1 MSTDTAQPT
10 APDEVEAEA
19 QVQAEAQVPA
29 EPQVEAEAEVQAEAQ
44 VPAEPQVEAEVQAEA
59 QVPAEPQVEVEAE
72 MDMGALL
79 DSEAAQ
85 PGSLRRGEIV
95 EGMVMGASPDG
106 LIVDVGTKT
115 EALIPQGEML
125 SLGVDGQAKL
135 KAGDT
140 VKVMV
145 LQPSSSEGHAIVSL
159 DRARGEE
166 GWDILAERH
175 ESGEVFDAQVTGHN
189 RGGILVNVEG
199 VNAFVPLSQVDSI
212 RRDDANAVEALAG
225 LVGKSVRLKVIELN
239 RKRNRVILSERAAMS
254 EFRKEAKDKVLDDLQ
269 EGEIKEGT
277 VSSITDFGVFVDLG
291 GADGL
296 AHMTELTWE
305 RGKKAKDLYN
315 VGDTVKAYILKV
327 DRETKKISLSLKRAQ
342 PEKWDQT
349 VDHFVI
355 GQILIGR
362 VTKLMAFGAFVRL
375 DGPVE
380 GLIHISE
387 LSNRR
392 IQHPK
397 DVVKEGDVVP
407 VKLVRIEKDRHRLG
421 LSLRQ
426 ARNDA
431 EAMGF
436 MFDGNGAVIDYPD
449 DVREQFQL
457 GARDE
462 SAPRP
467 QRGSSEPRSAQE
479 AIQQAVER
487 DPEPVSAFAHAFA
500 QALENAEGTNSAVT
514 DTVEAIADTTD
525 EAPTEA
531 TAEASEIVEAAA
543 AEADAAEAV
552 EAMAEE
558 APVAEAVV
566 EEAPAADDVVEEAP
580 VADEVAEEAPATELA
595 VEEAPVA
602 EDVVEEA
609 PVAEAVVEEAAEASA
624 PAEEIEESTEAP
636 AETPADE
643 TVVRATEEAPASAVA
658 SEGEDAAAEKS

>member
-1 MSTDTAQPT
+1 
-10 APDEVEAEA
+10 
-19 QVQAEAQVPA
+19 
-29 EPQVEAEAEVQAEAQ
+29 
-44 VPAEPQVEAEVQAEA
+44 
-59 QVPAEPQVEVEAE
+59 

-79 DSEAAQ
+79 EMEDAQ
-85 PGSLRRGEIV
+85 PGQLRRGEIV

-115 EALIPQGEML
+115 EAVIPQGEML
-125 SLGVDGQAKL
+125 SLGVEGAAKL

-145 LQPSSSEGHAIVSL
+145 LQPSSAEGHAIVSL

-166 GWDILAERH
+166 GWDTLAVRH
-175 ESGEVFDAQVTGHN
+175 ESGEIFEAQVTGHN
-189 RGGILVNVEG
+189 RGGILVNVDG
-199 VNAFVPLSQVDSI
+199 VNAFVPLSQIDSV
-212 RRDDANAVEALAG
+212 RRDDPDAANQLAN
-225 LVGKSVRLKVIELN
+225 LVGNAIRLKVIELN
-239 RKRNRVILSERAAMS
+239 RKRNRVILSERAAMA
-254 EFRKEAKDKVLDDLQ
+254 EARKEQKEKVLDELQ
-269 EGEIKEGT
+269 EGQIRTGR

-315 VGDTVKAYILKV
+315 VGDEVQAYILKI

-342 PEKWDQT
+342 PEKWDTT
-349 VDHFVI
+349 VNRFVI

-436 MFDGNGAVIDYPD
+436 QFDANGAVIDYPD

-457 GARDE
+457 PPRDASIPARRQ
-462 SAPRP
+462 AKT
-467 QRGSSEPRSAQE
+467 AQE
-479 AIQQAVER
+479 AIEQAVSR
-487 DPEPVSAFAHAFA
+487 DPEPISAFAHAFA
-500 QALENAEGTNSAVT
+500 QALENAEAGNAVAATVAEAAVPEAEPAVEAVAAVPEAEAAVEAVT
-514 DTVEAIADTTD
+514 AAPAAEAAVEAVAAVP
-525 EAPTEA
+525 E
-531 TAEASEIVEAAA
+531 AEAAVEAVTAAPEAEVAVEAAA
-543 AEADAAEAV
+543 A
-552 EAMAEE
+552 
-558 APVAEAVV
+558 APGA
-566 EEAPAADDVVEEAP
+566 
-580 VADEVAEEAPATELA
+580 
-595 VEEAPVA
+595 
-602 EDVVEEA
+602 
-609 PVAEAVVEEAAEASA
+609 
-624 PAEEIEESTEAP
+624 EAP
-636 AETPADE
+636 AETKATAPDAGEAVGETQDSSEATAETPAAE
-643 TVVRATEEAPASAVA
+643 NGATGS
-658 SEGEDAAAEKS
+658 EDAAAPSDGEETADGS

>member
-1 MSTDTAQPT
+1 
-10 APDEVEAEA
+10 
-19 QVQAEAQVPA
+19 
-29 EPQVEAEAEVQAEAQ
+29 
-44 VPAEPQVEAEVQAEA
+44 
-59 QVPAEPQVEVEAE
+59 

-79 DSEAAQ
+79 EMEDAQ
-85 PGSLRRGEIV
+85 PGQLRRGEIV

-115 EALIPQGEML
+115 EAVIPQGEML
-125 SLGVDGQAKL
+125 SLGVDGAAKL

-166 GWDILAERH
+166 GWDTLAVRH
-175 ESGEVFDAQVTGHN
+175 EAGEIFDAQVTGHN
-189 RGGILVNVEG
+189 RGGILVNVDG
-199 VNAFVPLSQVDSI
+199 VNAFVPLSQIDSV
-212 RRDDANAVEALAG
+212 RRDDPDASNQLAN
-225 LVGKSVRLKVIELN
+225 LVGNSIRLKVIELN
-239 RKRNRVILSERAAMS
+239 RKRNRVILSERAAMA
-254 EFRKEAKDKVLDDLQ
+254 EVRKEQKDKVLDELQ
-269 EGEIKEGT
+269 EGSIRTGK

-305 RGKKAKDLYN
+305 RGKKARDLYN
-315 VGDTVKAYILKV
+315 VGDEVQAYILKI

-342 PEKWDQT
+342 PEKWDTT
-349 VDHFVI
+349 VNRFVI

-436 MFDGNGAVIDYPD
+436 QFDGNGSVIDYPD

-457 GARDE
+457 PPRDASIPARRQ
-462 SAPRP
+462 PKT
-467 QRGSSEPRSAQE
+467 AQE
-479 AIQQAVER
+479 AIEQAVSR
-487 DPEPVSAFAHAFA
+487 DPEPISAFAHAFA
-500 QALENAEGTNSAVT
+500 QALENAEAGSPVAA
-514 DTVEAIADTTD
+514 TVVDASTEAPAEDAASVEVAPATTD
-525 EAPTEA
+525 AEAPA
-531 TAEASEIVEAAA
+531 VQAEAPA
-543 AEADAAEAV
+543 AEAEAPAAEA
-552 EAMAEE
+552 E
-558 APVAEAVV
+558 APVAEAEAPVTEAKAEAV
-566 EEAPAADDVVEEAP
+566 AEAPAAEG
-580 VADEVAEEAPATELA
+580 VADAGDAEATSQDSSEATAET
-595 VEEAPVA
+595 PVA
-602 EDVVEEA
+602 ETGADTDGSE
-609 PVAEAVVEEAAEASA
+609 AEAAA
-624 PAEEIEESTEAP
+624 P
-636 AETPADE
+636 
-643 TVVRATEEAPASAVA
+643 
-658 SEGEDAAAEKS
+658 SEGEEPADGS

>member
-1 MSTDTAQPT
+1 MSADTAQPETT
-10 APDEVEAEA
+10 AIP
-19 QVQAEAQVPA
+19 
-29 EPQVEAEAEVQAEAQ
+29 
-44 VPAEPQVEAEVQAEA
+44 
-59 QVPAEPQVEVEAE
+59 EAE

-79 DSEAAQ
+79 ELEDAQ
-85 PGSLRRGEIV
+85 PGQLRRGEIV

-115 EALIPQGEML
+115 EAVIPQGEML

-145 LQPSSSEGHAIVSL
+145 LQPSSAEGHAIVSL

-166 GWDILAERH
+166 GWDTLAARH
-175 ESGEVFDAQVTGHN
+175 ESGEIFDAQVTGHN
-189 RGGILVNVEG
+189 RGGILVNVDG
-199 VNAFVPLSQVDSI
+199 VNAFVPLSQIDSV
-212 RRDDANAVEALAG
+212 RRDDPDASNQLAN
-225 LVGKSVRLKVIELN
+225 LVGNSIRLKVIELN
-239 RKRNRVILSERAAMS
+239 RKRNRVILSERAAMA
-254 EFRKEAKDKVLDDLQ
+254 EVRKEQKDKVLDELQ
-269 EGEIKEGT
+269 EGQIRMGK

-315 VGDTVKAYILKV
+315 VGDEVQAYILKI
-327 DRETKKISLSLKRAQ
+327 DRDTKKISLSLKRAQ
-342 PEKWDQT
+342 PEKWDTT
-349 VDHFVI
+349 VNRFVI

-436 MFDGNGAVIDYPD
+436 QFDANGSVIDYPD

-457 GARDE
+457 PPRDA
-462 SAPRP
+462 SIPPRR
-467 QRGSSEPRSAQE
+467 QAKTAQE
-479 AIQQAVER
+479 AIEQAVSR
-487 DPEPVSAFAHAFA
+487 DPEPISAFAHAFA
-500 QALENAEGTNSAVT
+500 QALENAEAGNAVAAT
-514 DTVEAIADTTD
+514 VAEATAPEVEAPAAEAADAGAAAVETQETS
-525 EAPTEA
+525 EA
-531 TAEASEIVEAAA
+531 TAEA
-543 AEADAAEAV
+543 
-552 EAMAEE
+552 
-558 APVAEAVV
+558 PVAENGATSS
-566 EEAPAADDVVEEAP
+566 EESAATPEG
-580 VADEVAEEAPATELA
+580 
-595 VEEAPVA
+595 
-602 EDVVEEA
+602 
-609 PVAEAVVEEAAEASA
+609 EEAADGA
-624 PAEEIEESTEAP
+624 
-636 AETPADE
+636 
-643 TVVRATEEAPASAVA
+643 
-658 SEGEDAAAEKS
+658 

>member
-1 MSTDTAQPT
+1 MSADTAQPET
-10 APDEVEAEA
+10 PV
-19 QVQAEAQVPA
+19 V
-29 EPQVEAEAEVQAEAQ
+29 
-44 VPAEPQVEAEVQAEA
+44 
-59 QVPAEPQVEVEAE
+59 VEAE

-79 DSEAAQ
+79 DMEDAQ
-85 PGSLRRGEIV
+85 PGQLRRGEIV

-115 EALIPQGEML
+115 EAVIPQGEML
-125 SLGVDGQAKL
+125 SLGADGSAKL

-145 LQPSSSEGHAIVSL
+145 LQPSSAEGHAIVSL

-166 GWDILAERH
+166 GWDTLAVRH
-175 ESGEVFDAQVTGHN
+175 ESGEIFDAQVTGHN
-189 RGGILVNVEG
+189 RGGILVNVDG
-199 VNAFVPLSQVDSI
+199 VNAFVPLSQIDSV
-212 RRDDANAVEALAG
+212 RRDDPDAANQLAN
-225 LVGKSVRLKVIELN
+225 LVGNSIRLKVIELN
-239 RKRNRVILSERAAMS
+239 RKRNRVILSERAAMA
-254 EFRKEAKDKVLDDLQ
+254 EARKEQKEKVLDELQ
-269 EGEIKEGT
+269 EGQIRTGK

-315 VGDTVKAYILKV
+315 VGDEVQAYILKI

-342 PEKWDQT
+342 PEKWDTT
-349 VDHFVI
+349 VNRFVI

-436 MFDGNGAVIDYPD
+436 QFDVNGAVIDYPD

-457 GARDE
+457 PPRDA
-462 SAPRP
+462 STPPRR
-467 QRGSSEPRSAQE
+467 QAKTAQE
-479 AIQQAVER
+479 AIEQAVSR
-487 DPEPVSAFAHAFA
+487 DPEPISAFAHAFA
-500 QALENAEGTNSAVT
+500 QALENAEAGSAVAA
-514 DTVEAIADTTD
+514 TVAEVAAPEEA
-525 EAPTEA
+525 
-531 TAEASEIVEAAA
+531 
-543 AEADAAEAV
+543 AV
-552 EAMAEE
+552 EAEVAAPAPEAAVAEAE
-558 APVAEAVV
+558 VAAPAPEAAVAEAEVVAPPEEAVAEAEVVAPVAEAPA
-566 EEAPAADDVVEEAP
+566 EAEAAAP
-580 VADEVAEEAPATELA
+580 DAGE
-595 VEEAPVA
+595 PVA
-602 EDVVEEA
+602 ESQESSEA
-609 PVAEAVVEEAAEASA
+609 TAETTVTENGALTSSEEAAAL
-624 PAEEIEESTEAP
+624 PDGEET
-636 AETPADE
+636 ADG
-643 TVVRATEEAPASAVA
+643 S
-658 SEGEDAAAEKS
+658 

>member
-1 MSTDTAQPT
+1 
-10 APDEVEAEA
+10 
-19 QVQAEAQVPA
+19 
-29 EPQVEAEAEVQAEAQ
+29 
-44 VPAEPQVEAEVQAEA
+44 
-59 QVPAEPQVEVEAE
+59 
-72 MDMGALL
+72 MGALL
-79 DSEAAQ
+79 EMEDAQ
-85 PGSLRRGEIV
+85 PGQLRRGEIV

-115 EALIPQGEML
+115 EAVIPQGEML
-125 SLGVDGQAKL
+125 SLGVDGAAKL

-145 LQPSSSEGHAIVSL
+145 LQPSSAEGHAIVSL

-166 GWDILAERH
+166 GWDTLAVRH
-175 ESGEVFDAQVTGHN
+175 ESGEIFDAQVTGHN
-189 RGGILVNVEG
+189 RGGILVNVDG
-199 VNAFVPLSQVDSI
+199 VNAFVPLSQIDSV
-212 RRDDANAVEALAG
+212 RRDDPDAANQLAN
-225 LVGKSVRLKVIELN
+225 LVGNSIRLKVIELN
-239 RKRNRVILSERAAMS
+239 RKRNRVILSERAAMA
-254 EFRKEAKDKVLDDLQ
+254 EARKEQKEKVLDELQ
-269 EGEIKEGT
+269 EGQIRTGK

-315 VGDTVKAYILKV
+315 VGDEVQAYILKI
-327 DRETKKISLSLKRAQ
+327 DRDTKKISLSLKRAQ
-342 PEKWDQT
+342 PEKWDTT
-349 VDHFVI
+349 VNRFVI

-436 MFDGNGAVIDYPD
+436 QFDANGAVIDYPD

-457 GARDE
+457 PPRDA
-462 SAPRP
+462 SVPPRR
-467 QRGSSEPRSAQE
+467 QAKTAQE
-479 AIQQAVER
+479 AIEQAVSR
-487 DPEPVSAFAHAFA
+487 DPEPISAFAHAFA
-500 QALENAEGTNSAVT
+500 QALENAEAGNAVAA
-514 DTVEAIADTTD
+514 TV
-525 EAPTEA
+525 
-531 TAEASEIVEAAA
+531 
-543 AEADAAEAV
+543 
-552 EAMAEE
+552 
-558 APVAEAVV
+558 
-566 EEAPAADDVVEEAP
+566 
-580 VADEVAEEAPATELA
+580 
-595 VEEAPVA
+595 
-602 EDVVEEA
+602 
-609 PVAEAVVEEAAEASA
+609 AEASA
-624 PAEEIEESTEAP
+624 PEAP
-636 AETPADE
+636 AEAAAPEAAAPEAGAAEAETQESSEATVETPVAE
-643 TVVRATEEAPASAVA
+643 NGATGSEEVAASPDGEEAADGA
-658 SEGEDAAAEKS
+658 

>member
-1 MSTDTAQPT
+1 
-10 APDEVEAEA
+10 
-19 QVQAEAQVPA
+19 
-29 EPQVEAEAEVQAEAQ
+29 
-44 VPAEPQVEAEVQAEA
+44 
-59 QVPAEPQVEVEAE
+59 
-72 MDMGALL
+72 MGALL
-79 DSEAAQ
+79 DMEAAQ
-85 PGSLRRGEIV
+85 PGQLRRGEIV

-115 EALIPQGEML
+115 EAVIPQGEML
-125 SLGVDGQAKL
+125 SLGADGATKL

-145 LQPSSSEGHAIVSL
+145 LQPSSAEGHAIVSL

-166 GWDILAERH
+166 GWDTLAVRH
-175 ESGEVFDAQVTGHN
+175 ESGEIFDAQVTGHN
-189 RGGILVNVEG
+189 RGGILVNVDG
-199 VNAFVPLSQVDSI
+199 VNAFVPLSQIDSV
-212 RRDDANAVEALAG
+212 RRDDPDAANQLAN
-225 LVGKSVRLKVIELN
+225 LVGTSIRLKVIELN
-239 RKRNRVILSERAAMS
+239 RKRNRVILSERAAMA
-254 EFRKEAKDKVLDDLQ
+254 EVRKEQKDKVLDELQ
-269 EGEIKEGT
+269 EGSIRIGK

-315 VGDTVKAYILKV
+315 VGDEVQAYILKI

-342 PEKWDQT
+342 PEKWDTT
-349 VDHFVI
+349 VDRFVI

-397 DVVKEGDVVP
+397 DVVTEGDVVP

-436 MFDGNGAVIDYPD
+436 QFDANGAVIDYPD

-457 GARDE
+457 PPRDVSMPARRQ
-462 SAPRP
+462 PKT
-467 QRGSSEPRSAQE
+467 AQE
-479 AIQQAVER
+479 AIEQAVSR
-487 DPEPVSAFAHAFA
+487 DPEPISAFAHAFQ
-500 QALENAEGTNSAVT
+500 QALENAESGSPVAATVSEAAETPAADAVA
-514 DTVEAIADTTD
+514 EAT
-525 EAPTEA
+525 TEA
-531 TAEASEIVEAAA
+531 VEAAA
-543 AEADAAEAV
+543 TDTAPAAEEVAEAPAAEPEPPASA
-552 EAMAEE
+552 EAPPEEARAAAAETEDSSEVTAE
-558 APVAEAVV
+558 APVAENG
-566 EEAPAADDVVEEAP
+566 
-580 VADEVAEEAPATELA
+580 ATESSETDNAA
-595 VEEAPVA
+595 VPPEGEE
-602 EDVVEEA
+602 
-609 PVAEAVVEEAAEASA
+609 
-624 PAEEIEESTEAP
+624 
-636 AETPADE
+636 PADG
-643 TVVRATEEAPASAVA
+643 A
-658 SEGEDAAAEKS
+658 

>member
-1 MSTDTAQPT
+1 
-10 APDEVEAEA
+10 
-19 QVQAEAQVPA
+19 
-29 EPQVEAEAEVQAEAQ
+29 
-44 VPAEPQVEAEVQAEA
+44 
-59 QVPAEPQVEVEAE
+59 

-79 DSEAAQ
+79 EMEDAQ
-85 PGSLRRGEIV
+85 PGQLRRGEIV

-106 LIVDVGTKT
+106 LMLDVGTKT
-115 EALIPQGEML
+115 EAVIPQSEML
-125 SLGVDGQAKL
+125 SLGVDGAAKL

-166 GWDILAERH
+166 GWDTLAVRH
-175 ESGEVFDAQVTGHN
+175 ESGEIFDAQVTGHN
-189 RGGILVNVEG
+189 RGGILVNVDG
-199 VNAFVPLSQVDSI
+199 VNAFVPLSQIDSV
-212 RRDDANAVEALAG
+212 RRDDPDASNQLAN
-225 LVGKSVRLKVIELN
+225 LVGTSIRLKVIELN
-239 RKRNRVILSERAAMS
+239 RKRNRVILSERAAMA
-254 EFRKEAKDKVLDDLQ
+254 EVRKEQKDKVLDDLQ
-269 EGEIKEGT
+269 EGEIRTGK

-305 RGKKAKDLYN
+305 RGKKARDLYN
-315 VGDTVKAYILKV
+315 VGDEVQAYILKI

-342 PEKWDQT
+342 PEKWDST
-349 VDHFVI
+349 VDRFVI

-436 MFDGNGAVIDYPD
+436 QFDANGAVIDYPD

-457 GARDE
+457 PARDA
-462 SAPRP
+462 SIPVRRQP
-467 QRGSSEPRSAQE
+467 KTAQE
-479 AIQQAVER
+479 AIEQAVSR
-487 DPEPVSAFAHAFA
+487 DPEPISAFAHAFSR
-500 QALENAEGTNSAVT
+500 ALENAEGGVTVTDAVVVEPVVAEEPVAAEVAPAAEAAESTVEVASVAEAADSAVEVAAVAEVAESADAPSEQAVAKIEEVVEAEIATVAIANSAGDVVAESQ
-514 DTVEAIADTTD
+514 DSS
-525 EAPTEA
+525 EA
-531 TAEASEIVEAAA
+531 TAEAPATDNEADSDGSKTEAAA
-543 AEADAAEAV
+543 PSNE
-552 EAMAEE
+552 
-558 APVAEAVV
+558 
-566 EEAPAADDVVEEAP
+566 
-580 VADEVAEEAPATELA
+580 
-595 VEEAPVA
+595 
-602 EDVVEEA
+602 
-609 PVAEAVVEEAAEASA
+609 
-624 PAEEIEESTEAP
+624 EESAGG
-636 AETPADE
+636 
-643 TVVRATEEAPASAVA
+643 S
-658 SEGEDAAAEKS
+658 

>member
-1 MSTDTAQPT
+1 MSADTAQPETT
-10 APDEVEAEA
+10 A
-19 QVQAEAQVPA
+19 VP
-29 EPQVEAEAEVQAEAQ
+29 
-44 VPAEPQVEAEVQAEA
+44 
-59 QVPAEPQVEVEAE
+59 EAE
-72 MDMGALL
+72 MDMEALL
-79 DSEAAQ
+79 ALEESQ
-85 PGSLRRGEIV
+85 PGQLRRGEIV

-115 EALIPQGEML
+115 EAVIPQGEML
-125 SLGVDGQAKL
+125 SLGVEGAAKL

-145 LQPSSSEGHAIVSL
+145 LQPSSAEGHAIVSL

-166 GWDILAERH
+166 GWDTLAVRH
-175 ESGEVFDAQVTGHN
+175 ESGEIFHAQVTGHN
-189 RGGILVNVEG
+189 RGGILVNVDG
-199 VNAFVPLSQVDSI
+199 VNAFVPLSQIDSV
-212 RRDDANAVEALAG
+212 RRDDPDASNQLAN
-225 LVGKSVRLKVIELN
+225 LVGNSIRLKVIELN
-239 RKRNRVILSERAAMS
+239 RKRNRVILSERAAMA
-254 EFRKEAKDKVLDDLQ
+254 EVRKEQKDKVLDELQ
-269 EGEIKEGT
+269 EGQIRTGK

-305 RGKKAKDLYN
+305 RGKKAKELYT
-315 VGDTVKAYILKV
+315 VGEEVQAYILKI

-342 PEKWDQT
+342 PEKWDTT
-349 VDHFVI
+349 VNRFVI

-436 MFDGNGAVIDYPD
+436 QFDANGAVIDYPD

-457 GARDE
+457 PPRDA
-462 SAPRP
+462 SIPPRR
-467 QRGSSEPRSAQE
+467 QAKTAQE
-479 AIQQAVER
+479 AIEQAVSR
-487 DPEPVSAFAHAFA
+487 DPEPISAFAHAFA
-500 QALENAEGTNSAVT
+500 QALENAEAGNAVAA
-514 DTVEAIADTTD
+514 TVAEATVA
-525 EAPTEA
+525 EAPA
-531 TAEASEIVEAAA
+531 VEAASTEVA
-543 AEADAAEAV
+543 
-552 EAMAEE
+552 E
-558 APVAEAVV
+558 APVAEAIVA
-566 EEAPAADDVVEEAP
+566 E
-580 VADEVAEEAPATELA
+580 VADAGAAVGETQESSEATATGAVAETGATGS
-595 VEEAPVA
+595 
-602 EDVVEEA
+602 
-609 PVAEAVVEEAAEASA
+609 EEAAA
-624 PAEEIEESTEAP
+624 
-636 AETPADE
+636 TPE
-643 TVVRATEEAPASAVA
+643 GEEAADGA
-658 SEGEDAAAEKS
+658 